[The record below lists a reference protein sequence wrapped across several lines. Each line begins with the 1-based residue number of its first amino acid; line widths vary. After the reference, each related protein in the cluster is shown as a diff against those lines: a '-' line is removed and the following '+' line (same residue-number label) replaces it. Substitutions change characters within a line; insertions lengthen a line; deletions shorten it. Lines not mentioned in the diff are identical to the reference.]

1 MPLMVTIQPWSLITR
16 VNIKQIYSL
25 SAILCRDSN
34 LGPQPRSERNI
45 GEKRKYWRSR
55 PLGYGPAIGGVKF
68 ANKCLAGK
76 SYPGQACLKVSLNL
90 STVLSIIITSNHI
103 NNNPSY
109 FFVQL
114 VLCPAFRLSNPI
126 SYECDV
132 KTALLWRMLKAPP
145 LISTFLG
152 RAK

>member
-1 MPLMVTIQPWSLITR
+1 MG
-16 VNIKQIYSL
+16 
-25 SAILCRDSN
+25 LC
-34 LGPQPRSERNI
+34 L
-45 GEKRKYWRSR
+45 Y
-55 PLGYGPAIGGVKF
+55 IGGIKF

-76 SYPGQACLKVSLNL
+76 SYSSQACLKVSLNL

-103 NNNPSY
+103 DNNPSY

-132 KTALLWRMLKAPP
+132 KTALLWRMLKVPP
-145 LISTFLG
+145 RISLYLHFSVFHESLFLG
-152 RAK
+152 FLKEDLFYFSLNNFFQDF